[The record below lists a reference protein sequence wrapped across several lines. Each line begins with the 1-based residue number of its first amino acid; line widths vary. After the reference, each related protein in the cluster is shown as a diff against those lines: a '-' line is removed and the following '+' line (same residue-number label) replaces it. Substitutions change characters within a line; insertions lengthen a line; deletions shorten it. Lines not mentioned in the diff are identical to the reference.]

1 MTTENN
7 TIPNQLI
14 NTIKFNQTNSLISFK
29 DLSVSYESEGG
40 LNENES
46 NKKSKVENTIQ
57 TLENDKQDDEEYN
70 NANLNTISNFRVS
83 KKHDYK
89 YSNSIKMEL
98 ISEAENDDEYN
109 NLKIH
114 KPKRLSSITSIK
126 SKSPSQGRRVS
137 LARIS
142 QGPIEVILF
151 CIFYSWNCTKR
162 HKKRRNGKRKWMKW

>member
-29 DLSVSYESEGG
+29 DLSASYESEGG

-46 NKKSKVENTIQ
+46 NKKSKVENT
-57 TLENDKQDDEEYN
+57 YP
-70 NANLNTISNFRVS
+70 
-83 KKHDYK
+83 
-89 YSNSIKMEL
+89 IKMEL
-98 ISEAENDDEYN
+98 ISEAENDDEYY

-114 KPKRLSSITSIK
+114 KQKGLSFSITSIK
-126 SKSPSQGRRVS
+126 SKSPSQGRVS